1 MKNISSI
8 IWGLVLVAVGV
19 ILGGNAM
26 GWFNIDVFF
35 DGWWTLFIIVPC
47 AIGFVTEPGE
57 RIGHLIGLAVGV
69 FLLLGCLDVL
79 SFDTLWKLVF
89 PIVVILVGLCMIF
102 KNVFS
107 TKFNESTKKLNEKI
121 NKDDEVGAVFG
132 GQNVDMNGEEFKG
145 RNINAVFGGVKF
157 DLRKAKIKEDA
168 VINASAIFGGID
180 ILVPDDV
187 VVVTKSNSLFGG
199 VSNKKSSE
207 AKEGAP
213 TIYVNGMAIFGG
225 VEIK

>member
-47 AIGFVTEPGE
+47 AIGFVTKPGE

-79 SFDTLWKLVF
+79 SFETLWKLVF

-107 TKFNESTKKLNEKI
+107 TKFNEATKKLNEKI

-145 RNINAVFGGVKF
+145 RNISAVFGGVKF

-187 VVVTKSNSLFGG
+187 IIVTKSNSIFGG
-199 VSNKKSSE
+199 VSNKKSSK